1 MGKSITP
8 KVKSKSRGDNPPFPH
23 ATGRWAK
30 KVNGRLI
37 YLGKIA
43 DDPAG
48 TRAAEIWREQKHAIR
63 AGHRPQLDGGVCQ
76 GVTVKELCDRFLTA
90 REAHVATGELAQRS
104 FNDLLATC
112 TRVADI
118 LGRTMLVSDLR
129 PDHFAKLRASLAKGR
144 GLVTLSGDVRRV
156 RTLFRW
162 GAESEVL
169 EHPARMGREFK
180 PPSQKSLRVARA
192 DRGRRMFE
200 AADVRKL
207 LDSAGVQVKAMIL
220 LGVNCGLGNSDCAN
234 LRFRHVDLKRGWL
247 DFPRPKTGIDRRCP
261 LWPETIKAL
270 KLAIDERP
278 TPKSAADQD
287 HVFITKYGRRWVED
301 GSRNSPLSHEF
312 GKLLK
317 LLGLTQPGRNFYA
330 LRHVLETIGG
340 ATRDQPA
347 VDAIIGHAARE

>member
-1 MGKSITP
+1 
-8 KVKSKSRGDNPPFPH
+8 
-23 ATGRWAK
+23 
-30 KVNGRLI
+30 
-37 YLGKIA
+37 
-43 DDPAG
+43 
-48 TRAAEIWREQKHAIR
+48 
-63 AGHRPQLDGGVCQ
+63 
-76 GVTVKELCDRFLTA
+76 
-90 REAHVATGELAQRS
+90 
-104 FNDLLATC
+104 
-112 TRVADI
+112 
-118 LGRTMLVSDLR
+118 
-129 PDHFAKLRASLAKGR
+129 
-144 GLVTLSGDVRRV
+144 
-156 RTLFRW
+156 
-162 GAESEVL
+162 
-169 EHPARMGREFK
+169 
-180 PPSQKSLRVARA
+180 
-192 DRGRRMFE
+192 MFE

-287 HVFITKYGRRWVED
+287 HVFITKYGLRWVED

-347 VDAIIGHAARE
+347 VDAIMGHAPPANDMAAVYREGVDDKRLKAVTGHVRRWLFNSHRGRKSKPR